1 MEATNNSKFKPY
13 KNISKDRV
21 QRWGG
26 KLGDRNIYE
35 AARLHETSWSST
47 HSSICEFH
55 IDGQNGEHSGVSF
68 CNRVFKEKDQWK
80 RQGAVLYFRRS
91 IDNYEARR
99 KLHGPYLS
107 AVRTTLQND
116 LSTRWEQDIDALFK
130 HDKFEI
136 AEGLQ
141 AIKVKCSCEIELY
154 YQPFVS
160 CCNWLFHSLEL
171 TELELTSVLLSMAQ
185 SSCSAAYILA
195 ATEALLANKKRI
207 RCDVGYSLMAMI
219 KNLDVEPKPIK
230 LAWRFSKYRMM
241 DKESERSWLKHVRAC
256 MRMMQRVRE
265 KTTTYSQMDYDEV
278 YKRIKAEL
286 DGVGPLRTN
295 HLIGI
300 SCIIGLLPL
309 SLFKMVNGG
318 CNKAYDTMK
327 NLFPESIPSKSD
339 VLENVHHLI
348 ETTIGWSVTRRYLE
362 NTLCKSG
369 RVMSGSDKR
378 FWDIFD
384 PRFPLFRVKEDS
396 IVLFAKDGTCKT
408 VNSVFEIQNGCVT
421 PQVRLL
427 FKKSKTSRPWMASAF
442 KR

>member
-1 MEATNNSKFKPY
+1 MVEA
-13 KNISKDRV
+13 
-21 QRWGG
+21 
-26 KLGDRNIYE
+26 
-35 AARLHETSWSST
+35 
-47 HSSICEFH
+47 C
-55 IDGQNGEHSGVSF
+55 
-68 CNRVFKEKDQWK
+68 
-80 RQGAVLYFRRS
+80 
-91 IDNYEARR
+91 
-99 KLHGPYLS
+99 
-107 AVRTTLQND
+107 
-116 LSTRWEQDIDALFK
+116 
-130 HDKFEI
+130 
-136 AEGLQ
+136 
-141 AIKVKCSCEIELY
+141 
-154 YQPFVS
+154 
-160 CCNWLFHSLEL
+160 
-171 TELELTSVLLSMAQ
+171 
-185 SSCSAAYILA
+185 
-195 ATEALLANKKRI
+195 
-207 RCDVGYSLMAMI
+207 
-219 KNLDVEPKPIK
+219 
-230 LAWRFSKYRMM
+230 
-241 DKESERSWLKHVRAC
+241 AC
-256 MRMMQRVRE
+256 MRMMQRVQE
-265 KTTTYSQMDYDEV
+265 KTTTYSQTDYDEV

-348 ETTIGWSVTRRYLE
+348 ETTIGRSVTRRYSE

-427 FKKSKTSRPWMASAF
+427 FKKSKTSRPWMALAF